1 MSVAPRVGL
10 DVGHKGWHM
19 VGQRGELQRS
29 GVEGRMLEERLHTS
43 RRHLLQSVGMAHRV
57 EFLAPLVDL
66 RRKIDLD
73 GTDVVARH
81 TERARRAVVVVG
93 LLILEHTEVDADR
106 PWDEIGVGIASR
118 TTIDGTGV
126 HAGTATHALEGLP
139 VLDVTEDAAASVI
152 DEDDVHLSPWTCLAE
167 VRRID
172 RGGLACAMA
181 SEKTLEDAHCLVV
194 GNDLLQAD
202 GNDVQFG
209 NRG

>member
-1 MSVAPRVGL
+1 MSVAPRVSL
-10 DVGHKGWHM
+10 DVEHEAWHM

-29 GVEGRMLEERLHTS
+29 GIERRMLEECLHTS
-43 RRHLLQSVGMAHRV
+43 RRHLLQSVGMAHQV

-73 GTDVVARH
+73 GANVVARH
-81 TERARRAVVVVG
+81 TERTSRAVVVVG
-93 LLILEHTEVDADR
+93 LLVLEHTEIDADR

-118 TTIDGTGV
+118 PTIDGTGV
-126 HAGTATHALEGLP
+126 HAGTATHALKGLP

-172 RGGLACAMA
+172 RGGLACSMT
-181 SEKTLEDAHCLVV
+181 SEETLEDSHCLVV
-194 GNDLLQAD
+194 GNDLLQAN
-202 GNDVQFG
+202 GNDVQLG
-209 NRG
+209 NRR